1 MNLSHFTIVKISEK
15 NNTTI
20 FYKKFVFNQGKSYLC
35 LGFTGMQDGIVLVDE
50 EGRVAELA
58 YHEDEFAIN

>member
-15 NNTTI
+15 NSTTI
-20 FYKKFVFNQGKSYLC
+20 FYNDFDFHQGYSYLC
-35 LGFTGMQDGIVLVDE
+35 LGFTGMQDSIVLVDE
-50 EGRVAELA
+50 KGRVAELA